1 MDLAPEPAG
10 SGIDLA
16 AMFSASL
23 GGSAANIAA
32 GIARLGHQ
40 SALLSTVSADPVG
53 DFCLNQLGNFGVD
66 TRYVRKIGGEL
77 RTSLALTE
85 ARMVNHRTVIYR
97 NGAADFEITAEH
109 AADADLGAFSSMIVT
124 GTALAA
130 EPSRSSVL
138 KLMERAGAAGLQVV
152 FDLDYRPYS
161 WSSSA
166 EASDILTR
174 ASRMSSI
181 VVGNNEEFDV
191 LAGAT
196 ETGLDF
202 ARQLSGQGD
211 RIVIYKRGPD
221 GLTAFSGEDEFETGI
236 WPTKPLK
243 PTGAGDSFLAAFL
256 TALNSGSEPR
266 GAALRGA
273 AAAALVV
280 SRPGCAP
287 AMPTSEELDRF
298 MAENRNPNRENGNA
312 YSTT

>member
-16 AMFSASL
+16 TTFSASL
-23 GGSAANIAA
+23 GGSAANIAV
-32 GIARLGHQ
+32 GIAKLGHR

-66 TRYVRKIGGEL
+66 TRYVRKTGGEL

-85 ARMVNHRTVIYR
+85 ARIANHRTVIYR
-97 NGAADFEITAEH
+97 NDAADFDITNEH
-109 AADADLGAFSSMIVT
+109 AASADLGTFSSLIVT

-130 EPSRSSVL
+130 EPSRSSVIE
-138 KLMERAGAAGLQVV
+138 LMKRAGLEDLQVV

-161 WSSSA
+161 WASSGEAA
-166 EASDILTR
+166 EILTR
-174 ASRMSSI
+174 ASRLSSV

-191 LAGAT
+191 LAGT
-196 ETGLDF
+196 KKTGLDF
-202 ARQLSGQGD
+202 ARHLSKSDG
-211 RIVIYKRGPD
+211 RIVVYKRGPD
-221 GLTAFSGEDEFETGI
+221 GLTAFSGEDEFEIGV

-256 TALNSGSEPR
+256 IALNSGSKAR
-266 GAALRGA
+266 DAALRGA

-287 AMPTSEELDRF
+287 AMPTPKELDRF
-298 MAENRNPNRENGNA
+298 MAENRNPNQENGNA